1 MSAISDNDVSFVLI
15 ELFLYFLL
23 GIFSGILA
31 GLFGIGGGIIIIP
44 VFFAIFK
51 NVVGVPEEVLAH
63 TVLGTS
69 LGVIAFS
76 SLASTYSHNKR
87 KAVILNVLR
96 VIAPSICVGAALGAL
111 TASYIASSTLQVLV
125 AIFLVLIS
133 IQMAF
138 EFPPPSQNPK
148 TNVIGPV
155 LVGSG
160 IGWFSGIFGIGGG
173 VFSVPYF
180 YHRGLQMKQAIGTS
194 AACGIPIAFS
204 GSISYM
210 IVGSSIS
217 NLPDF
222 SVGYVYLPAAIVVG
236 LASAWSA
243 IVGVRAAHRI
253 KQKKLRLGFAVLL
266 MIMGLNLLLR

>member
-51 NVVGVPEEVLAH
+51 NIVGVPVDALAH
-63 TVLGTS
+63 TVLGSS

-87 KAVILNVLR
+87 KAVIRNVLR
-96 VIAPSICVGAALGAL
+96 VIVPSICVGAALGAL

-133 IQMAF
+133 IQMTF

-155 LVGSG
+155 SYTHLTLPT
-160 IGWFSGIFGIGGG
+160 IC
-173 VFSVPYF
+173 SV
-180 YHRGLQMKQAIGTS
+180 
-194 AACGIPIAFS
+194 
-204 GSISYM
+204 
-210 IVGSSIS
+210 
-217 NLPDF
+217 
-222 SVGYVYLPAAIVVG
+222 
-236 LASAWSA
+236 
-243 IVGVRAAHRI
+243 
-253 KQKKLRLGFAVLL
+253 
-266 MIMGLNLLLR
+266 